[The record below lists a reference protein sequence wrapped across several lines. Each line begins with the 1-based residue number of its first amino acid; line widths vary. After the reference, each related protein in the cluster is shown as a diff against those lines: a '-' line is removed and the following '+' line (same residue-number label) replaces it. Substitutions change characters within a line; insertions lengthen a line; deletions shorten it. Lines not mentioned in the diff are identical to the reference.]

1 MAPTNKDSLLEQ
13 CTGVIAIGNGIAVH
27 ILEYLSIVKE
37 APHGFR
43 ALAVEFVETS
53 RALFPAKAGLA
64 RSSAKFQAEVT
75 TQLQQKFQLTRNA
88 FIVLDQVVN
97 KFLAN
102 EKKQTFGKF
111 GRGFRMMFADSEIEK
126 LRLSLNQCKAELSI
140 STLMFSSLLGN
151 DQDAAT
157 AIGYTALAAILEI
170 SDPTVGTTEPQK
182 HNTYA
187 SLSPDRRELPLT
199 PGQLTFAARDSSL
212 PHTKPR
218 GLPIEAPQ
226 QRWPDTPSSAE
237 TSKTA
242 NLSYLSDRSSVM
254 MQHGDNGSDIT
265 SLMSMVQEQDNLTQ
279 FHDRLSKQAIRI
291 KLDPAQIHRRAPS
304 QRGVNGTPESAR
316 NALVSAMQ
324 QKDHKLVEHLLDSGV
339 PPEQSLLKEA
349 LITHDLGSVRLF
361 LLYGADANARDK
373 DGSTPLYTATGS
385 SFYEAAAL
393 LVKYGGD
400 SNISTGPYGES
411 PFAVSLT
418 NSKTHFAQLY
428 LQHGADPNADMAN
441 GETTFT
447 QSMNKHTPAV
457 LVELM
462 LVYDADPNK
471 KNARG
476 ETPLFK
482 AIAAERHDLVTFLLE
497 HGADADMPG
506 PKIVLWPAV
515 HQPNMLSILLEHK
528 ADLRRAPGV
537 LELATSIHSRK
548 AIDILLKHGADPNA
562 KKDGIYTPLCSA
574 IRDNHED
581 LVDILLAA
589 GADPNLPALEHPTY
603 KCVTYHRTHILPTI
617 VAAGADLHKP
627 KGIIEHA
634 VQHNDRDALV
644 FLLDHRVDIN
654 ARSVNTG
661 NTALT
666 TAIHGNKLEL
676 IDFLLCHGADPAVRG
691 QEWPIALAVKHPEIL
706 AKLLPYIPTNK
717 IIKGALEMAV
727 VANQLESVKLLLAKG
742 VDVEEKNGGVFSPLT
757 TSIRENRKEIFRF
770 LIDEAGAD
778 PNSPG
783 EHLPIIKAIRRHRE
797 NDMSYIQHL
806 IVKGADIN
814 LMYRGWNAVLQA
826 LDNGDL
832 KILRLLARE
841 GDPDLEACGEDG
853 RSVADVMHE
862 RGLDEE
868 EQILTSGG
876 DEHNKGGLRVTDQR
890 DMKHA
895 LSSVRELVL

>member
-1 MAPTNKDSLLEQ
+1 MAPNKKETLLEQ

-43 ALAVEFVETS
+43 EMAIEFVETS

-64 RSSAKFQAEVT
+64 RSSAKFQPDVT
-75 TQLQQKFQLTRNA
+75 AQLSQKFQLTKNA

-97 KFLAN
+97 KFLGN

-111 GRGFRMMFADSEIEK
+111 GKGFRMMFADSEIEK

-151 DQDAAT
+151 DKVDAAT
-157 AIGYTALAAILEI
+157 AIGYTALAAILGI
-170 SDPTVGTTEPQK
+170 PDPTVGSAGTQQ
-182 HNTYA
+182 NDAYA
-187 SLSPDRRELPLT
+187 SLSPDRRELPPT

-212 PHTKPR
+212 PPTKPR
-218 GLPIEAPQ
+218 AMPIEGTQP
-226 QRWPDTPSSAE
+226 RYPDTPSSAE
-237 TSKTA
+237 TSRTT
-242 NLSYLSDRSSVM
+242 NMSYLSDRSSVM
-254 MQHGDNGSDIT
+254 MQPGDNGSDIT
-265 SLMSMVQEQDNLTQ
+265 SLMSMVREQEDLTQ
-279 FHDRLSKQAIRI
+279 FHDRISKQAIRI
-291 KLDPAQIHRRAPS
+291 KLDPAQMHRRAPS
-304 QRGVNGTPESAR
+304 KRSVNGTPESAR

-324 QKDHKLVEHLLDSGV
+324 QKDHKMVEHLLDSGV
-339 PPEQSLLKEA
+339 PPEQGLLKEA
-349 LITHDLGSVRLF
+349 LITHDLGTVRLF
-361 LLYGADANARDK
+361 LLYGADPNARDK

-385 SFYEAAAL
+385 SFYEAATL

-418 NSKTHFAQLY
+418 NSKAHFAQLY
-428 LQHGADPNADMAN
+428 LQHGADPNADMGN
-441 GETTFT
+441 GETAFT
-447 QSMNKHTPAV
+447 QSMNKHTPAT

-462 LVYDADPNK
+462 LVYEADPNK

-482 AIAAERHDLVTFLLE
+482 AITAERHDLVTYLLE
-497 HGADADMPG
+497 HGADANMPG

-528 ADLRRAPGV
+528 ADLRRAPGL
-537 LELATSIHSRK
+537 LELATSINSRK
-548 AIDILLKHGADPNA
+548 AIDILLKYGADPNA

-581 LVDILLAA
+581 LVDIMLAA

-603 KCVTYHRTHILPTI
+603 KCVTYHRTHMLPII

-627 KGIIEHA
+627 KGLIEHA

-644 FLLDHRVDIN
+644 YLIDHKVDIN

-661 NTALT
+661 HTALT
-666 TAIHGNKLEL
+666 TAIRENKLEL
-676 IDFLLCHGADPAVRG
+676 IDFLLCHGADPGVRG
-691 QEWPIALAVKHPEIL
+691 QEWPIAIAVKHPEIL
-706 AKLLPYIPTNK
+706 AKLLPYIPTTK

-727 VANQLESVKLLLAKG
+727 VADQLESVKLLLAKG

-770 LIDEAGAD
+770 LVDQAGAD

-797 NDMSYIQHL
+797 DDMSYIQHL
-806 IVKGADIN
+806 LTKGADIN

-832 KILRLLARE
+832 KILQLLARE
-841 GDPDLEACGEDG
+841 GHPDLSARGEDG
-853 RSVADVMHE
+853 RSVAEVMHE

-868 EQILTSGG
+868 EKILKSGG
-876 DEHNKGGLRVTDQR
+876 GESSNGQRVSDQR

-895 LSSVRELVL
+895 LSSLRELVL